1 MKQERWSE
9 SSISRDERE
18 RGERKRES
26 GREPVVKAQA
36 TEQHHRGLIK
46 YGNYNC

>member
-1 MKQERWSE
+1 MKQEKWSE
-9 SSISRDERE
+9 SCISRDERE
-18 RGERKRES
+18 REKES